1 MAQSIKNVSAS
12 VHHRLLHKARTSS
25 RPFNELLQHFAIERF
40 IYRLSKSPH
49 ADRFTLKGA
58 LMFWAWSG
66 PGSRPTMD
74 IDLLGIIE
82 NSLEAIA
89 SAMKDVCRMVVEVDG
104 MSYDTETLTSARIV
118 EDAEYEGVRVRIQGN
133 LGNARIP
140 LQIDIGFGDVVVPG
154 PSKISYPVLLDFP
167 VPELNGYTMESTIAE
182 KFQAMVKL
190 GVLNSRM
197 KDFYDIWMLSQ
208 TCDFDGE
215 TLTEA
220 IEKTFGRRN
229 TPISI
234 DPVVFSSSFLR
245 DRNKQVQWQAFVRKA
260 KLSDAPHAFENVI
273 AALAVFLEPLVIS
286 LVNQRAFN
294 SVWIAPGPWS
304 FAKSRP

>member
-1 MAQSIKNVSAS
+1 
-12 VHHRLLHKARTSS
+12 
-25 RPFNELLQHFAIERF
+25 
-40 IYRLSKSPH
+40 
-49 ADRFTLKGA
+49 
-58 LMFWAWSG
+58 
-66 PGSRPTMD
+66 MD

-118 EDAEYEGVRVRIQGN
+118 EDAEYEGVLVRIQGN

-190 GVLNSRM
+190 GTLNSRM
-197 KDFYDIWMLSQ
+197 KDFYDIWRLSR
-208 TCDFDGE
+208 TFDFRGE
-215 TLTEA
+215 TLVESGCRRA
-220 IEKTFGRRN
+220 RRGR
-229 TPISI
+229 P
-234 DPVVFSSSFLR
+234 
-245 DRNKQVQWQAFVRKA
+245 Q
-260 KLSDAPHAFENVI
+260 
-273 AALAVFLEPLVIS
+273 
-286 LVNQRAFN
+286 
-294 SVWIAPGPWS
+294 
-304 FAKSRP
+304 SRGRSP